1 MRMGEGVEWALHCCL
16 NLTWVEDGEAVTA
29 TKLARFYGLPRDYL
43 NKQLQALSRAG
54 VMSSVPG
61 PRGGFRLART
71 AEAITVL
78 DVVVAIEGREPA
90 FRCDQILAAGPGGSA
105 DVDYVETCLI
115 SQTLRAAD
123 LAWRRELASRT
134 IADLKA
140 SVEQRYPH
148 TPQRTRDWFLNL
160 PA

>member
-1 MRMGEGVEWALHCCL
+1 MSEGVEWALHCCL
-16 NLTWVEDGEAVTA
+16 NLTWVEDGGAVTA
-29 TKLARFYGLPRDYL
+29 TQLARFYDLPRDYL

-90 FRCDQILAAGPGGSA
+90 FRCDEILAAGPGGSA

-115 SQTLRAAD
+115 SQTMRAAD

-140 SVEQRYPH
+140 SVEQRYPD
-148 TPQRTRDWFLNL
+148 TPQSTRNWFLNL
-160 PA
+160 PI